1 MYEIFFK
8 KKNMFKKQLENIL
21 TEKLDGKLQVNL
33 VLQKKQVFTFEEII
47 QFKTKE
53 KLVEEFLG
61 K

>member
-1 MYEIFFK
+1 
-8 KKNMFKKQLENIL
+8 MFKKQLENIL

-33 VLQKKQVFTFEEII
+33 VLQKKQVFTCEEII

-53 KLVEEFLG
+53 KLVGEFLG